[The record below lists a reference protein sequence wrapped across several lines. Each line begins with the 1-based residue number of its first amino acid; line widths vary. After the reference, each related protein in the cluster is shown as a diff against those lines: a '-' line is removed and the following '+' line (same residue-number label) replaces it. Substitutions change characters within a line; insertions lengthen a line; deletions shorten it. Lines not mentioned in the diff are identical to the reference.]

1 MLRSNIEKLYGLLW
15 GQFSSTLQ
23 TTIKGTSKYED
34 NSDDFDAIWLLTEI
48 KIVIS
53 GIDLK
58 ANPSLTLHEALLTL
72 YKMKQGETKANDNYL
87 ERFKSNIM
95 TVELIGGKDFFCS
108 KGIMTKDK
116 GDPTDDE
123 IKTE

>member
-48 KIVIS
+48 KIAIS

-58 ANPSLTLHEALLTL
+58 TNPRLT
-72 YKMKQGETKANDNYL
+72 
-87 ERFKSNIM
+87 
-95 TVELIGGKDFFCS
+95 
-108 KGIMTKDK
+108 
-116 GDPTDDE
+116 
-123 IKTE
+123 